1 MLFSNYTHVK
11 QDACFKFLKVCVYFS
26 FQIAREGQDRPGIW
40 LDSLIHSNEWLA
52 GATLMGIADYVNRI
66 TLDLS
71 YLQFTKNI
79 RTC

>member
-1 MLFSNYTHVK
+1 MHFGKYAQVS
-11 QDACFKFLKVCVYFS
+11 FRFLRHAFS

-52 GATLMGIADYVNRI
+52 GATLMRIADYVNCI

>member
-1 MLFSNYTHVK
+1 MRISK
-11 QDACFKFLKVCVYFS
+11 QEVIFEFLMACVTIFL

-52 GATLMGIADYVNRI
+52 GATLMRIADYVNRI
-66 TLDLS
+66 KLELF